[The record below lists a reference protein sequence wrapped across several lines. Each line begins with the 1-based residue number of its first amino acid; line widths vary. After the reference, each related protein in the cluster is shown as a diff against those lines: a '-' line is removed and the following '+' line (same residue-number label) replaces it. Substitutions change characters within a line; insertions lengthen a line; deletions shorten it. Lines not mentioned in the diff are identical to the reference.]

1 VSLELKTKLEKENAM
16 NPANCLLDWSIGN
29 DLERVVEP
37 LANYIC
43 ATDKPQTALFSV
55 LAVLCRQVDAT
66 NGTALNHFRR
76 VVESR

>member
-1 VSLELKTKLEKENAM
+1 M
-16 NPANCLLDWSIGN
+16 NTATCILDWSTRS

-43 ATDKPQTALFSV
+43 ATDKPNTALFSA

-66 NGTALNHFRR
+66 HGAALHHFRHF
-76 VVESR
+76 VESH